1 MVHMG
6 IVFMFIGYTGAA
18 FNQDITKEA
27 APGSSFELGAYKL
40 HRQHAGWRQQQLRLA
55 EAAYRRL
62 TRLAV
67 SGHARTRAPIL

>member
-1 MVHMG
+1 
-6 IVFMFIGYTGAA
+6 MFIGYTGAA

-40 HRQHAGWRQQQLRLA
+40 HIASMQDGDNNNYAWQK
-55 EAAYRRL
+55 AAYRRL